1 MQSKSKK
8 IARWAQ
14 EIQEWGCKFIHCS
27 GVKNI
32 VADCL
37 SRDPVEPLP
46 NEPDHLEGN
55 RDICTPIFALSFC
68 NNFLE
73 KVKSAQK
80 VDINLQVIRK
90 IVENRPLAKEDFSML
105 EGIPESRKGDF
116 SWFKKRYL
124 VKDEVLFR
132 FVEMFE
138 SPDLIASGIDEIDVD
153 VHGSNSMAH
162 TPVSTSGSQ
171 NLVAHTPKLVMAHT
185 PVFKSALTPEL
196 LALTPHIVRTDLV
209 GRRPVPNRYPVG
221 NVAVPEVVS
230 YPVGKV
236 AVPVVPKS
244 LIGEVMTVFHD
255 SAEAGH
261 MGVKKTQNSIKRRFF
276 WNGMNKDIHEYV
288 KSCKKCQQ
296 YKTDRMKPRGLL
308 GNVPIANAVFE
319 TIFID
324 FIGPYPRSFRRRNTY
339 CLVVIDQL
347 SNWVELFPMTKA
359 SGEKVAM
366 CLEDQIFCR
375 YGAPKCIIT
384 DNGSHFI
391 NKKMKKLCKEWSV
404 RHATISAYHPIPS
417 RSERTNQDLIRM
429 IATFIE
435 STHGKWDEN
444 IQKFALV
451 LRSMVNDTTQ
461 VSPAILNLGRE
472 VALPIDR
479 ALKTDITQWS
489 EEERLDFAKKLRE
502 SIRDLISRVKVRIAK
517 VHESN
522 KKYFDLKR
530 REEVFQVGQE
540 VWIRNHA
547 QSDKDSNINQKF
559 LPKWL
564 GPFKIL
570 KRNADTYTMDVCSR
584 LIPKRHVSDLK
595 PYFSRPP
602 RSGKVPIS
610 IRKVITHQDPKIPVV
625 RQLRART
632 KKMSRED
639 LFALDG
645 GNSFSSDIHGG
656 SQFSTASLTK
666 TQQRKIDYIK
676 KLKMFKKPSI
686 PQRCQEYIN
695 RRNKFEIY
703 EKIWKWCK
711 EVAQIRDQNR
721 DFITKNQTLRLLQLE
736 KFNFEVVKKILDKIQ
751 DSDIK
756 NLCSILNE
764 KKQIDMEWIENERNF
779 EVMEGNFNF
788 EVPRGG
794 SVEFVELEEP
804 VDALGTPGR
813 FNEISEDALGT
824 PGVVK
829 DAKDALGTLDME
841 IHQPIKDVSKYFKVL
856 SVSTEPCVEELK
868 RQRKIRNYQSRKN
881 WKLKFKLE
889 NEERLRKGL
898 SLLKK
903 PYSKGKAW
911 RERGALRK
919 RLGLPIGPT
928 TFTTRR

>member
-1 MQSKSKK
+1 
-8 IARWAQ
+8 
-14 EIQEWGCKFIHCS
+14 
-27 GVKNI
+27 
-32 VADCL
+32 
-37 SRDPVEPLP
+37 
-46 NEPDHLEGN
+46 
-55 RDICTPIFALSFC
+55 
-68 NNFLE
+68 
-73 KVKSAQK
+73 
-80 VDINLQVIRK
+80 
-90 IVENRPLAKEDFSML
+90 
-105 EGIPESRKGDF
+105 
-116 SWFKKRYL
+116 
-124 VKDEVLFR
+124 
-132 FVEMFE
+132 
-138 SPDLIASGIDEIDVD
+138 
-153 VHGSNSMAH
+153 
-162 TPVSTSGSQ
+162 
-171 NLVAHTPKLVMAHT
+171 
-185 PVFKSALTPEL
+185 
-196 LALTPHIVRTDLV
+196 
-209 GRRPVPNRYPVG
+209 
-221 NVAVPEVVS
+221 
-230 YPVGKV
+230 
-236 AVPVVPKS
+236 
-244 LIGEVMTVFHD
+244 
-255 SAEAGH
+255 
-261 MGVKKTQNSIKRRFF
+261 
-276 WNGMNKDIHEYV
+276 
-288 KSCKKCQQ
+288 
-296 YKTDRMKPRGLL
+296 
-308 GNVPIANAVFE
+308 
-319 TIFID
+319 
-324 FIGPYPRSFRRRNTY
+324 
-339 CLVVIDQL
+339 
-347 SNWVELFPMTKA
+347 
-359 SGEKVAM
+359 
-366 CLEDQIFCR
+366 
-375 YGAPKCIIT
+375 
-384 DNGSHFI
+384 
-391 NKKMKKLCKEWSV
+391 
-404 RHATISAYHPIPS
+404 
-417 RSERTNQDLIRM
+417 
-429 IATFIE
+429 
-435 STHGKWDEN
+435 
-444 IQKFALV
+444 
-451 LRSMVNDTTQ
+451 
-461 VSPAILNLGRE
+461 
-472 VALPIDR
+472 
-479 ALKTDITQWS
+479 
-489 EEERLDFAKKLRE
+489 
-502 SIRDLISRVKVRIAK
+502 
-517 VHESN
+517 
-522 KKYFDLKR
+522 
-530 REEVFQVGQE
+530 
-540 VWIRNHA
+540 
-547 QSDKDSNINQKF
+547 
-559 LPKWL
+559 
-564 GPFKIL
+564 
-570 KRNADTYTMDVCSR
+570 
-584 LIPKRHVSDLK
+584 
-595 PYFSRPP
+595 
-602 RSGKVPIS
+602 
-610 IRKVITHQDPKIPVV
+610 
-625 RQLRART
+625 
-632 KKMSRED
+632 MSRED

-695 RRNKFEIY
+695 RRIMLNKLLFFDKIVHPYYERVMSFKLSPENLEIRKVDEGNVMLINDEKRFKFMCSHLSQQKEIAIDTEFGNMYFYRECIALIQISSYDYDFIVDPFLVYPFMKEFLEPIFLNESILKLVFSENDVPRFQRDFDMFFVGVIDLQSVYCTRLSINQKESLANVVKNLLGLELNKEYQGFYWITRPLPVRAIEYARKDSRMLLCCWNKFKEMYGTENVNLNESKLICSNVYKFPKCKKTPISDYTKLISNGKNIIVGNKFEIY